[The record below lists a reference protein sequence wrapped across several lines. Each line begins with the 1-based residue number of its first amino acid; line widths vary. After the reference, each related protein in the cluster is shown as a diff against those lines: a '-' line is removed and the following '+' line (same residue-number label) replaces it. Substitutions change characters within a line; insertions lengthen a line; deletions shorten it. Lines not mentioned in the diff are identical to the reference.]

1 MARLSEQ
8 IIAGLT
14 RPSFSR
20 GMFQAGQAIG
30 AVPGMM
36 RQQRRRA
43 EEEQR
48 QKDITSGLF
57 GLEQMIAQGVDPAA
71 PMAELQDLRA
81 DPALISQYAQRGQA
95 AADKSQ
101 RDMREAEIERGRK
114 KLAQMLSSP
123 NFDFERPED
132 NQAYQAAVEYFKVPQ
147 EIGAQI
153 YNSMKPSRL
162 DDEGYFAPTNLGIFK
177 DTVGGKEYLYTAQNI
192 RRKDGSIG
200 IEFEPIT
207 PDAPVQPTNPKLV
220 SKLGETPSE
229 IQTREVET
237 KTETERQLDFNEIQ
251 QNAAVNYSK
260 TLEAV
265 RSTQTL
271 LNVLDEIDNR
281 GGSLAAFESE
291 VKQAL
296 GAIPPNEAVFKVMA
310 KNRVLGQLRTL
321 GANPTEGERAFLLDL
336 QANLEQTKEANTM
349 LLQNAL
355 DELTRMADR
364 QLFSQTATDRK
375 QYVNYVK
382 NQYAEDTPKRMR
394 YNPKTGELEP
404 VGG

>member
-20 GMFQAGQAIG
+20 GMFEAGAAVG

-36 RQQRRRA
+36 RQQRRRG

-81 DPALISQYAQRGQA
+81 DPALISQYAKQGRLTAEKNQ
-95 AADKSQ
+95 K
-101 RDMREAEIERGRK
+101 DMREAEVEKGRK

-147 EIGAQI
+147 EIGASI
-153 YNSMKPSRL
+153 YESMKPDRL
-162 DDEGYFAPTNLGIFK
+162 KTEGSFAPQSAGIYK
-177 DTVGGKEYLYTAQNI
+177 DVVDGKEYLYSLQ
-192 RRKDGSIG
+192 
-200 IEFEPIT
+200 IERPKGGPARTEFLPIT
-207 PDAPVQPTNPKLV
+207 PDAPLVPSDPKLV
-220 SKLGETPSE
+220 SRIGETPE
-229 IQTREVET
+229 EQQEREVGT
-237 KTETERQLDFNEIQ
+237 QVKAKRQLSFNEIQ
-251 QNAAVNYSK
+251 QDSAVNYPQ
-260 TLEAV
+260 TLEAA
-265 RSTQTL
+265 RSTQQL
-271 LNVLDEIDNR
+271 LNILDEIDNR

-296 GAIPPNEAVFKVMA
+296 GVIPPNEAVFKVMA
-310 KNRVLGQLRTL
+310 KNKVLKQIRTL
-321 GANPTEGERAFLLDL
+321 GANPTEGERAFLLEL

-382 NQYAEDTPKRMR
+382 NQYAADKPKRMR
-394 YNPKTGELEP
+394 YNSKTGKLEP

>member
-20 GMFQAGQAIG
+20 GMFEAGQAIG

-36 RQQRRRA
+36 RQQRRRG

-57 GLEQMIAQGVDPAA
+57 GLEQMIAQGIDPAA

-81 DPALISQYAQRGQA
+81 DPALISEYAQRGQVA
-95 AADKSQ
+95 AEKSQ
-101 RDMREAEIERGRK
+101 KDMREAEIERGRK
-114 KLAQMLSSP
+114 KLAQLLSKP

-132 NQAYQAAVEYFKVPQ
+132 NEAYQAAVEYFKVPQ

-153 YNSMKPSRL
+153 YESMKPDRL
-162 DDEGYFAPTNLGIFK
+162 KTEGSFAPQSAGIYK
-177 DTVGGKEYLYTAQNI
+177 DVVDGKEYLYSLQ
-192 RRKDGSIG
+192 
-200 IEFEPIT
+200 IERPKGGPARTEFLPIT
-207 PDAPVQPTNPKLV
+207 PDAPLVPRDPKLV
-220 SKLGETPSE
+220 SRIGETPE
-229 IQTREVET
+229 EQQEREVGT
-237 KTETERQLDFNEIQ
+237 QVKAKKQLSFNEIQ
-251 QNAAVNYSK
+251 QDAAVNYPQ
-260 TLEAV
+260 TLEAA
-265 RSTQTL
+265 RSTQQL
-271 LNVLDEIDNR
+271 LNILDEIDNR

-296 GAIPPNEAVFKVMA
+296 GVIPPNEAVFKVMA
-310 KNRVLGQLRTL
+310 KNKVLKQIRTL
-321 GANPTEGERAFLLDL
+321 GANPTEGERAFLLEL

-382 NQYAEDTPKRMR
+382 NQYAADKPKRMR
-394 YNPKTGELEP
+394 YNSKTGKLEP